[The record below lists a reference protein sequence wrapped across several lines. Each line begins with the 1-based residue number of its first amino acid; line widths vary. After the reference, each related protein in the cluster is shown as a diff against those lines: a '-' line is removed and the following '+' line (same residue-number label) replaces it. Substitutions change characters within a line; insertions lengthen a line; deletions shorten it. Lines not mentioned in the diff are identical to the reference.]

1 MKMSAYLCP
10 KGHDSAE
17 DDFCSVCG
25 AKIAAAPPPAPP
37 CPDCGAARHPADT
50 VFCEDC
56 GFNFSTGAHGEPKAA
71 AIHWEVAVAID
82 PSLRTDQSP
91 EPPADFQPLT
101 IPVEKD
107 SNLIGRRSDKR
118 AIFPEIALDSD
129 DAVSH
134 RHALL
139 NRTPE
144 GGLVLRDLGSAN
156 GTRVNGA
163 DVQPLTDTPLNNS
176 DQITLGH
183 WTRLTV
189 RTA

>member
-1 MKMSAYLCP
+1 MPAYLCP

-25 AKIAAAPPPAPP
+25 AKIVAAPLPALN
-37 CPDCGAARHPADT
+37 CPDCGAAREPSDT

-56 GFNFSTGAHGEPKAA
+56 GYNFSTGAHGEPKPA
-71 AIHWEVAVAID
+71 AIRWDVTVAID
-82 PSLRTDQSP
+82 PSLKTDQSP
-91 EPPADFQPLT
+91 DPPPNFQPLT
-101 IPVEKD
+101 IPLEKD

-118 AIFPEIALDSD
+118 AIFPEIALDFD

-139 NRTPE
+139 NRTPS
-144 GGLVLRDLGSAN
+144 GALILRDLGSAN
-156 GTRVNGA
+156 GTQLNGA
-163 DVQPLTDTPLNNS
+163 EVLPLTDMPLNNG